1 MACDEI
7 AEVIRECSDELTTI
21 PGVVGLAQGLR
32 QEQPYIQVFVIAQ
45 TPELRCTLPRFFEGY
60 PVRIQ
65 ETGPI
70 KIVPKKLQGRNFNL
84 LVPLSEKNLDST

>member
-32 QEQPYIQVFVIAQ
+32 DNQPYIQVFVIDQ

-60 PVRIQ
+60 PVKVQ

-70 KIVPKKLQGRNFNL
+70 KILPIQQQGRNFNL
-84 LVPLSEKNLDST
+84 LVPLPEKNQNSA